1 MKPIAPEV
9 WLRLA
14 SERPI
19 GDALQA
25 CLAAP
30 EITQRLV
37 AALDSEGK
45 RHLLV
50 RLNANE
56 AAAEDKLSR
65 GIDVTIRNL
74 VMHEH
79 GDGRYL
85 DITCHDATGHDAFNL
100 IGGEIAM
107 QLNAPPN
114 NAPKVVAQ
122 ILTKWRRFWGQ
133 LMRPLLPR
141 EQQLGL
147 FAELWFLSLWL
158 APQVGPVE
166 AVSRWR
172 GPFGARHD
180 FESQLLSVEVKAT
193 TANRAIIHHINGL
206 EQLVPPEHG
215 ALQFFS
221 LRLHEEGGGASTL
234 SILVAKCRAL
244 LETHAEA
251 AIAFDNALAE
261 AGYSPMHESDYDK
274 THLRIVGE
282 ALYRVEDNFPRIT
295 PAMFCDGV
303 PSGIESVKY
312 EINLAGCSHLIL
324 AASPVDLPQHP
335 SAA

>member
-25 CLAAP
+25 RLAAP
-30 EITQRLV
+30 EITQRIV

-50 RLNANE
+50 RLRVSE
-56 AAAEDKLSR
+56 ATPDDRLSR
-65 GIDVTIRNL
+65 GIGVTTRNL
-74 VMHEH
+74 AMPDH

-85 DITCHDATGHDAFNL
+85 DITCHDDAGHDAFNL
-100 IGGEIAM
+100 IGGEIAA
-107 QLNAPPN
+107 QLDAGPHNAPR
-114 NAPKVVAQ
+114 VVAQ
-122 ILTKWRRFWGQ
+122 VLAKWRRFWGQ
-133 LMRPLLPR
+133 ALRPILPR
-141 EQQLGL
+141 DQQSGL
-147 FAELWFLSLWL
+147 FAEIWFLSRWL
-158 APQVGPVE
+158 APQVGPPE
-166 AVSRWR
+166 AVHRWR

-180 FESQLLSVEVKAT
+180 FESPLLSVEVKAS
-193 TANRAIIHHINGL
+193 TATRGVVHYINGL

-215 ALQFFS
+215 ALHFFS
-221 LRLHEEGGGASTL
+221 MRLHEEGGAANTL
-234 SILVAKCRAL
+234 SILVAECRAL

-261 AGYSPMHESDYDK
+261 AGYSPMHESDYDRI
-274 THLRIVGE
+274 HLRIVGE

-295 PAMFCDGV
+295 PAVFKDGV
-303 PSGIESVKY
+303 PSGI
-312 EINLAGCSHLIL
+312 
-324 AASPVDLPQHP
+324 
-335 SAA
+335 